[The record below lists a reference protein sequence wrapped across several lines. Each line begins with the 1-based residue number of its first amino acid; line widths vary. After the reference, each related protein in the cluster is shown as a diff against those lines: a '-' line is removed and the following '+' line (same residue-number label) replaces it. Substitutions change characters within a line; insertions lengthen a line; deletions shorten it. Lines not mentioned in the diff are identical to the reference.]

1 MARYGFDTQ
10 LVHGT
15 KVYDDPANPV
25 NPPVYTASTFAFP
38 TADSSPQWDYARSG
52 NPTRQFVETQIAQL
66 ETAGLDEADAAEV
79 RSFAFASGLAAIH
92 AILST
97 FAPGDVIV
105 ADKTV
110 YGGTYSQLQDHFT
123 RWGVTVRLVDFD
135 DIAGVERAVAGTDEF
150 AGDTSD
156 VRATAHADAHVGN
169 TSHANAHV
177 GNTGADDAATVHIT
191 AKAVYFEALTNP
203 LLALHDVAA
212 VSEIA
217 HRYGAIS
224 IVDNTFLTPYLLR
237 PLEFGADVVLHSAT
251 KYLGGHSNV
260 IAGLATV
267 RGKDLADR
275 VYFAQNRLGGILSPR
290 DSEVLRTGIQTLALR
305 LDRQSASAQIV
316 AEALAADS
324 RVKTVHYP
332 GLAEAG
338 TPTAE
343 AARTLGITAFG
354 GVLSFEVTHEVNP
367 LAVLDGLKLF
377 TRAVSLGAV
386 ESLAEYPA
394 RMTHFEIPKP
404 QRLEFGITDE
414 LLRISV
420 GIENVND
427 LLADLHQALN
437 AAAA

>member
-15 KVYDDPANPV
+15 RVYDDPANPV

-52 NPTRQFVETQIAQL
+52 NPTRQFVETQIARL
-66 ETAGLDEADAAEV
+66 ETAGLDEDAVADV

-123 RWGVTVRLVDFD
+123 RWGIVVRLVDFD
-135 DIAGVERAVAGTDEF
+135 DVDGVERAVAGTGEF
-150 AGDTSD
+150 AG
-156 VRATAHADAHVGN
+156 AD
-169 TSHANAHV
+169 
-177 GNTGADDAATVHIT
+177 GADGAV

-217 HRYGAIS
+217 HRHGAIS

-290 DSEVLRTGIQTLALR
+290 DCEVLRTGIQTLALR
-305 LDRQSASAQIV
+305 LDRQSASAEIV
-316 AEALAADS
+316 ARTLADDD
-324 RVKTVHYP
+324 RVKTVNYP
-332 GLAEAG
+332 SLAEAG
-338 TPTAE
+338 SPTAE
-343 AARTLGITAFG
+343 AARTLGVTAFG
-354 GVLSFEVTHEVNP
+354 GVLSFEVADGIDP
-367 LAVLDGLKLF
+367 LAVLDGLHLF

-414 LLRISV
+414 LLRLSV
-420 GIENVND
+420 GIENVDD
-427 LLADLHQALN
+427 LLADLRQALD
-437 AAAA
+437 AAAK

>member
-15 KVYDDPANPV
+15 RVYNDPANPV

-52 NPTRQFVETQIAQL
+52 NPTRLFVETQIAQL
-66 ETAGLDEADAAEV
+66 ESAGLDEAAAADV

-92 AILST
+92 AVLST

-123 RWGVTVRLVDFD
+123 RWGIVVRLVDFD
-135 DIAGVERAVAGTDEF
+135 DIAGVERAVAGTGEF
-150 AGDTSD
+150 AGDSAGAAGASGVAATGAND
-156 VRATAHADAHVGN
+156 VADANASGAASDG
-169 TSHANAHV
+169 TTANV
-177 GNTGADDAATVHIT
+177 T

-237 PLEFGADVVLHSAT
+237 PFEFGADVVLHSAT

-260 IAGLATV
+260 IAGLVTV
-267 RGKDLADR
+267 RDKELGNR

-290 DSEVLRTGIQTLALR
+290 DCEVLRTGIQTLALR
-305 LDRQSASAQIV
+305 LDRQSASAQTV
-316 AEALAADS
+316 AEALAADP

-332 GLAEAG
+332 GLAAAG

-343 AARTLGITAFG
+343 AVRKLGVTAFG
-354 GVLSFEVTHEVNP
+354 GVLSFEVADGVDP

-420 GIENVND
+420 GIENVDD
-427 LLADLHQALN
+427 LLADLRQALD
-437 AAAA
+437 AASAK

>member
-15 KVYDDPANPV
+15 RVYDDPANPV

-38 TADSSPQWDYARSG
+38 TADSAPQWDYARSG
-52 NPTRQFVETQIAQL
+52 NPTRQFVETQIARL
-66 ETAGLDEADAAEV
+66 ETAGLDEDAVADV

-123 RWGVTVRLVDFD
+123 RWGIVVRLVDFD
-135 DIAGVERAVAGTDEF
+135 DVDGVERAVAGTGEF
-150 AGDTSD
+150 AGKD
-156 VRATAHADAHVGN
+156 
-169 TSHANAHV
+169 
-177 GNTGADDAATVHIT
+177 GAAGAV

-217 HRYGAIS
+217 HRHGAIS

-267 RGKDLADR
+267 RGKDLAGR

-290 DSEVLRTGIQTLALR
+290 DCEVLRTGIQTLALR
-305 LDRQSASAQIV
+305 LDRQSASAEIV
-316 AEALAADS
+316 ARALADDD
-324 RVKTVHYP
+324 RVKTVNYP
-332 GLAEAG
+332 ALAEAG
-338 TPTAE
+338 SPTAE
-343 AARTLGITAFG
+343 AARTLGVTAFG
-354 GVLSFEVTHEVNP
+354 GVLSFEVADGIDP
-367 LAVLDGLKLF
+367 LAVLDGLRLF

-414 LLRISV
+414 LLRLSV
-420 GIENVND
+420 GIENVDD
-427 LLADLHQALN
+427 LLADLRQALD
-437 AAAA
+437 AAAK